1 MLAGRCTDWA
11 AMIKEIRLPTSRR
24 STQPAMQHIATNRGL
39 WSLARVAALAA
50 GLAMGG
56 QSLAQVNS
64 LPAGLIKQAGAVD
77 AGGEGQI
84 QQFAK
89 TPLEQLG
96 GEDPDAI
103 RRGRSTLLDNVS
115 PQTGPSVSFRL
126 AYAKVLVPELEKLM
140 AKGEMAQV
148 NALMVAGELG
158 ADSSLRLLEQGRKST
173 LASVRF
179 SAAQAAERAIVI
191 YRQGQAV
198 NATALSERAVKDLLA
213 AQGTVLKTESD
224 HLVADKAMSVL
235 TAAVSVNSLREDA
248 IKQLDEGLAELV
260 KKHAGKALPEPVLEG
275 MARTAAELR
284 QALLAVGG
292 GNAMPQAVSTGSAG
306 VAVSIACA
314 NISSIKA
321 KAVAVGA
328 AGDGIRTHIGAAA
341 GAAESLGNFV
351 TQNAS
356 GFGLSDKVR
365 KGTNADDAAFVAS
378 AQDFIKLMKDKA
390 RVPAARCQ

>member
-1 MLAGRCTDWA
+1 
-11 AMIKEIRLPTSRR
+11 MIKELRLPISRR
-24 STQPAMQHIATNRGL
+24 STQPDMQRPAARGL
-39 WSLARVAALAA
+39 WSRAHHAALAAALVA

-56 QSLAQVNS
+56 QALAQVNS
-64 LPAGLIKQAGAVD
+64 LPASLIKQAGAVD

-84 QQFAK
+84 LQYAK

-96 GEDPDAI
+96 GEDPDGI
-103 RRGRSTLLDNVS
+103 RRGRSSLLENVS

-158 ADSSLRLLEQGRKST
+158 ADTSLRLLEQGRKSP

-179 SAAQAAERAIVI
+179 SAAQAAERAVVI

-198 NATALSERAVKDLLA
+198 NATALSERAVKELLA
-213 AQGTVLKTESD
+213 AQGAVLKTETD

-235 TAAVSVNSLREDA
+235 TVAVGVSTLREDA

-260 KKHAGKALPEPVLEG
+260 KKHAGKALPESVLEG
-275 MARTAAELR
+275 MARSCAELR

-292 GNAMPQAVSTGSAG
+292 ANMNQAVMAGAGG
-306 VAVSIACA
+306 VAVSVACA

-321 KAVAVGA
+321 KVVPVGA
-328 AGDGIRTHIGAAA
+328 PGDAIRTHIGAAA

-351 TQNAS
+351 TQNAQ

-390 RVPAARCQ
+390 RVPAGRCQ